1 LSVKICTAK
10 KKHVLSGQK
19 RLQMRHSF
27 WKRTALS
34 SWGFGHRLLPF
45 LVEPVF
51 LAELAGSNLDGAL
64 IQRKRFRV
72 L

>member
-1 LSVKICTAK
+1 
-10 KKHVLSGQK
+10 
-19 RLQMRHSF
+19 M
-27 WKRTALS
+27 
-34 SWGFGHRLLPF
+34 
-45 LVEPVF
+45 EPVF

>member
-1 LSVKICTAK
+1 
-10 KKHVLSGQK
+10 
-19 RLQMRHSF
+19 M
-27 WKRTALS
+27 KRT
-34 SWGFGHRLLPF
+34 
-45 LVEPVF
+45 LVRELKVPEIVKGKRMEPVF